1 MAHENVSFGSKAAE
15 MIASIRQAMSALP
28 DRFGHDVPAG
38 VVASP
43 DPSLGSTGRDAKNGA
58 DGERP
63 S

>member
-1 MAHENVSFGSKAAE
+1 LVDFPGPAMGPERRRAVLFFGR
-15 MIASIRQAMSALP
+15 IASVMAPRT
-28 DRFGHDVPAG
+28 G

-43 DPSLGSTGRDAKNGA
+43 DPSFRSTGRDAKNGA